1 MSVSLYAEPA
11 EYAGERVSI
20 GVGTTPSGKER
31 VVLTVIG
38 GQAVLT
44 VNECRAIAEGLL
56 DAIEIEGGAR
66 P

>member
-20 GVGTTPSGKER
+20 GVGTTPTGKER

-56 DAIEIEGGAR
+56 DALELEGGVR